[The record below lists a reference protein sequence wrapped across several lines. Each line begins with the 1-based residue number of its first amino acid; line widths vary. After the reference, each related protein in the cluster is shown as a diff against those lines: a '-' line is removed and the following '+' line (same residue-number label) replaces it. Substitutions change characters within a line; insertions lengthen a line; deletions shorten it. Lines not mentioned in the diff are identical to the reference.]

1 MQKSLMCW
9 SAVAVGFASIA
20 RGQVF
25 DGRAQFSTTTNPAGA
40 WSYGWQPAIDAGFT
54 LLTHQTVV
62 GGGASFWDL
71 PGSPPSIGK
80 NISDH
85 PILIADN
92 PVVRAGVTMFHPGP
106 NNQRGVVRWTA
117 PAAGSANVFIH
128 VGGVAIDPEF
138 ASTDVAILLNGSI
151 LAASSNY
158 NNAFTYS
165 FYQRVEVLPGSTID
179 LSQGFGTNGSYLND
193 STAFRFTVVLNQ
205 CIADLNAD
213 GVVDDS
219 DFAVFAPAYNILD
232 CADPAMSP
240 GCPADINHDG
250 VVDDVDFGFFVPQY
264 NALVC
269 P

>member
-9 SAVAVGFASIA
+9 SAAAVGFASIA
-20 RGQVF
+20 HAQVF
-25 DGRAQFSTTTNPAGA
+25 DGRDQFSTTTNPAGV
-40 WSYGWQPAIDAGFT
+40 WSYGWQPGIGAGFT

-62 GGGASFWDL
+62 AGGAYFWDL

-92 PVVRAGVTMFHPGP
+92 PVLPAGVTMLHPGP

-117 PAAGSANVFIH
+117 PGAGNADIFIH
-128 VGGVAIDPEF
+128 IGGITIDPDF
-138 ASTDVAILLNGSI
+138 ASTDIAILNNASVLASSSSYNNGSR
-151 LAASSNY
+151 
-158 NNAFTYS
+158 YS
-165 FYQRVEVLPGSTID
+165 YYARVPVAQGDTID

-193 STAFRFTVVLNQ
+193 STAFRFTVALNQ

-213 GVVDDS
+213 GAVDDS
-219 DFAVFAPAYNILD
+219 DFSVFVPAYNLLD
-232 CADPAMSP
+232 CADPAMSI
-240 GCPADINHDG
+240 GCIADINHDG
-250 VVDDVDFGFFVPQY
+250 FVDDADFAFFVVAY
-264 NALVC
+264 NTLIC